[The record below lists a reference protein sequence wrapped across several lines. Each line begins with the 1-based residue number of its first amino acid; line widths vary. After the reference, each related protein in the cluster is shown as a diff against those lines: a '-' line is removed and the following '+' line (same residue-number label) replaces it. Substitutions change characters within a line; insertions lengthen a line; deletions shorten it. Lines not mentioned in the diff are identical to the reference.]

1 MQFCSIWMD
10 DMQELF
16 SEFAREEFPELV
28 SRLESFDEHI
38 LSISL
43 SWFMHWFIH
52 TLPMMTVVRVWDVI
66 FIEGDKALMR
76 LALALV
82 AINQENLINEIC
94 LSFEQT
100 RTSHITSR

>member
-43 SWFMHWFIH
+43 S
-52 TLPMMTVVRVWDVI
+52 LSD
-66 FIEGDKALMR
+66 ASY
-76 LALALV
+76 LV
-82 AINQENLINEIC
+82 QNG
-94 LSFEQT
+94 
-100 RTSHITSR
+100 